1 MKSIKVKATIERGD
15 DGTYDVTMEYT
26 SLVPFGLLGQG
37 NTVEEAI
44 ADFYNS
50 YKEMTE
56 FLKEK
61 GEEYPP
67 IVFSFVYDIPSFL
80 KQYAFAFSLAGLG
93 RITGI
98 NERQLSHYINGVRKP
113 SVNTVVKIENKL
125 KAFANEISQVQF
137 IK

>member
-1 MKSIKVKATIERGD
+1 M
-15 DGTYDVTMEYT
+15 
-26 SLVPFGLLGQG
+26 
-37 NTVEEAI
+37 
-44 ADFYNS
+44 
-50 YKEMTE
+50 
-56 FLKEK
+56 
-61 GEEYPP
+61 
-67 IVFSFVYDIPSFL
+67 FSFVYDIPSFL

-125 KAFANEISQVQF
+125 KAFASEISQVQF